1 MVLRRPSTSRSS
13 CTARATLFPRRCR
26 EVAETARQLNDAQV
40 VLVQARWPLE
50 DCETSLKMAPRDLSR
65 GNWNWSSPPS
75 LMRRVFA
82 REGGNYQSW
91 AKSQAMVTVT
101 VCFAML

>member
-1 MVLRRPSTSRSS
+1 MPACGRVRR
-13 CTARATLFPRRCR
+13 
-26 EVAETARQLNDAQV
+26 AQ
-40 VLVQARWPLE
+40 QARWPLE

-65 GNWNWSSPPS
+65 GNWNWSSSPS